1 MSIQWIRFLPN
12 WLLKRLGVDIAIS
25 KKININA
32 MDENK
37 FDQEQD
43 DLNTQEFQE
52 RMNEALSS
60 DMESDQEQVAS
71 MEADGQIAEL
81 KDKNL
86 RLFAEFENFRK
97 RTTREKLDLMK
108 TASQDILSSLLP
120 VLDDFDRAKQIVDQI
135 GEPDPFAEGVLLVY
149 DKLNNLL
156 KSKGLEELESTNK
169 EYDPELHEAVATF
182 AAPTPDMKGKV
193 IETLTKGYLLNDKL
207 IRHAKVVVGA

>member
-1 MSIQWIRFLPN
+1 LSIQWIRFLPN

-169 EYDPELHEAVATF
+169 EYDPELHEAVTTF
-182 AAPTPDMKGKV
+182 AALTPDMKGKV